1 MWCDILKRRALV
13 SACLLL
19 AVLACDRDATEN
31 QEATRTARALTT
43 THTKAWLILKAKP
56 DLEPSR
62 RLQPHLRGPWVN
74 DTLKT
79 FAETTQRGLRTRLRT
94 RNIPHRSFWIANAV
108 LVDADA
114 ATLESLRADPDVEQI
129 VPDRMLPPPK
139 ATPVTAKAALEA
151 ATSGGAG
158 TAWGVTDIAAPS
170 VWSSYGTRGEG
181 IVIAS
186 IDTGVELT
194 HPALV
199 GQYRGRN
206 PDGTFSHDYNWFDP
220 TLTCSSPGPC
230 DDLGHGTHTMG
241 TMVGADDGT
250 GNNQIGVAPGAK
262 WIAVR
267 ACSPAGCLLS
277 NLLAA
282 GQWILAP
289 TDQQGGAPR
298 TDLRPNIVNNS
309 WDLSAGDDPFY
320 QATIQAWTAAG
331 IFPVFAAGNYG
342 GLCGSVSSP
351 ADYPESFAVGAY
363 DATRVIAPD
372 SGRGAS
378 AFGPVKPDL
387 AAPGVAIRSAF
398 PGSSYAVYSG
408 TSMAAPH
415 VAGTVALMW
424 SAAPS
429 LVGDLTTTRTLLAE
443 SAIDVSDLSCGGT
456 ASSNDV
462 WGGGR
467 LDALDA
473 VSFAVGCRPG
483 PLKACGLR
491 IVPSLTEGGTG
502 LQGTVFLNG
511 PAPAGG
517 ASVAL
522 ATNNGL
528 LVTAPTSVLVP
539 AGAQTAVFSLAT
551 FRSSAETAVQVQATY
566 PSGAVAATASVQL
579 LASPTVTA
587 LAFQPVSVIGGTP
600 ATLTVTLSGPAP
612 EGGASVVL
620 SSGESDIAA
629 VPGTIAVPAGQSTGS
644 VTITPFAFTTLQN
657 KLLTVTA
664 AYHNTLQTAS
674 LSVSRTVPTGNAVF
688 DAALAVPKCQGTV
701 ALCDT
706 GGLVEGRADMLGGAE
721 PHQPNTL
728 LGQCADGTL
737 GSFHSDESID
747 RLVLSPV
754 GAAQLAPGGT
764 ASLDV
769 TVWCFDPAIDGLQ
782 VFVADDARAPVW
794 RLVSTLAAAAS
805 GAQTVTVPVT
815 IPATTKPVFR
825 AQWGTDGAQAGV
837 CGTGLFT
844 DQDDLLLA
852 FDETPQTTPLAIA
865 GISVPSGVV
874 GATSSATFVVS
885 GGQPPYAVQAALDGA
900 IVGTATVSTTGNQ
913 VTFPLS
919 LADGRHDLSASVTD
933 GLGQTSSSATISFT
947 ADATGPTVTMTSPSD
962 GQTVGSAFAVSAQ
975 ATDASGVAAVALRV
989 NGVVQGTLSAPPF
1002 VFQVDAAS
1010 VAPPIVLTLVATDTL
1025 GNQTTSAPV
1034 RVVPDRSPPV
1044 VDLISPI
1051 AGTVLTGVTTM
1062 RAKASDDSGLGQ
1074 VSFFV
1079 DSRLVGTDGTSPYTV
1094 ALKTDTLWPGHH
1106 LLVASARDQAG
1117 NRSDSAPVDV
1127 VVERPKTVFFDDFS
1141 DGDLKGWTVQ
1151 TGKWTVQRSNDV
1163 PPRALFSA
1171 STSSASTISTTQ
1183 LKLTDTI
1190 VDTAVTLVGWPS
1202 KATLVVATHYQDR
1215 DNYDY
1220 LALKGDG
1227 HLQLGRRLRGV
1238 ATTLVTVPV
1247 ALVPGDTLHLEL
1259 RAEGCV
1265 LGARVNGANIAT
1277 ARTDGRV
1284 VLKGAVMLSI
1294 QGGAAAFDDVA
1305 IAPIAPAGG

>member
-1 MWCDILKRRALV
+1 MVTRRRVLLP
-13 SACLLL
+13 SCLLL
-19 AVLACDRDATEN
+19 AVLACDRDATLSRDTTT
-31 QEATRTARALTT
+31 ATTARALTAT
-43 THTKAWLILKAKP
+43 RTKAWLVLKAKP
-56 DLEPSR
+56 DLAPSQS
-62 RLQPHLRGPWVN
+62 LQPQLRGSWVN

-94 RNIPHRSFWIANAV
+94 RKIPHQSFWIANAV

-114 ATLESLRADPDVEQI
+114 ATLESLRGDPDVERVI
-129 VPDRMLPPPK
+129 PDRMLPPPK

-158 TAWGVTDIAAPS
+158 TAWGVTDISAPS
-170 VWSSYGTRGEG
+170 VWSSFGTRGEG

-206 PDGTFSHDYNWFDP
+206 ADGTFSHDYNWFDP
-220 TLTCSSPGPC
+220 TLSCSSPGPC

-241 TMVGADDGT
+241 TMLGADDGT

-267 ACSPAGCLLS
+267 ACNPAGCLLS

-298 TDLRPNIVNNS
+298 ADLRPNIVNNS
-309 WDLSAGDDPFY
+309 WDLSAGGDPFY

-331 IFPVFAAGNYG
+331 IFPVYAAGNYG

-363 DATRVIAPD
+363 DATRVIAAD

-378 AFGPVKPDL
+378 TFGPVKPDL

-398 PGSSYAVYSG
+398 LGGSYAVYSG

-429 LVGDLTTTRTLLAE
+429 LVGDLATTRTLLAE
-443 SAIDVSDLSCGGT
+443 SAVDVGDLSCGGT

-467 LDALDA
+467 LDALEA

-491 IVPSLTEGGTG
+491 LVPSLTEGGAG

-522 ATNNGL
+522 ATNNGS
-528 LVTAPTSVLVP
+528 LVTAPASVLVP
-539 AGAQTAVFSLAT
+539 AGAQSAVFSLAT
-551 FRSSAETAVQVQATY
+551 SRSPVETAVQVQATY
-566 PSGAVAATASVQL
+566 PSGAAAATASVQL

-587 LAFQPVSVIGGTP
+587 LAFQPGSVTGGTP
-600 ATLTVTLSGPAP
+600 ATLTATLSGPAP
-612 EGGASVVL
+612 AGGASVVL
-620 SSGESDIAA
+620 SSGQTDIAA
-629 VPGTIAVPAGQSTGS
+629 VPATIAVPAGQSTGS

-664 AYHNTLQTAS
+664 AYHNTLQAAS

-706 GGLVEGRADMLGGAE
+706 GGLVEGRADMLDGAE

-737 GSFHSDESID
+737 GTFHSDESID

-754 GAAQLAPGGT
+754 AAAQLAPGGT

-794 RLVSTLAAAAS
+794 RLVSTLTATAS
-805 GAQTVTVPVT
+805 GAQTLTVPVT

-825 AQWGTDGAQAGV
+825 AQWGTEGAQAGV
-837 CGTGLFT
+837 CGTGFFT

-852 FDETPQTTPLAIA
+852 FDETHQATPLAIA
-865 GISVPSGVV
+865 AITVPSGVV
-874 GATSSATFVVS
+874 GATSSATFAVS
-885 GGQPPYAVQAALDGA
+885 GGQPPYSVQAALDGR
-900 IVGTATVSTTGNQ
+900 IVGTATVSATGNQ

-919 LADGRHDLSASVTD
+919 LSDGPHSLSASVTD
-933 GLGQTSSSATISFT
+933 GLGQTSSSVIAFT
-947 ADATGPTVTMTSPSD
+947 ADATGPTVTMTSPTN
-962 GQTVGSAFAVSAQ
+962 GQTVGRAFAVTAQ
-975 ATDASGVAAVALRV
+975 VADASGVATVALSA
-989 NGVVQGTLSAPPF
+989 NGVVQATLSSPPF
-1002 VFQVDAAS
+1002 VFQIDAAS
-1010 VAPPIVLTLVATDTL
+1010 LASPIGLTLVATDTL

-1034 RVVPDRSPPV
+1034 RVSLDTSPPTI
-1044 VDLISPI
+1044 DLTSPT

-1062 RAKASDDSGLGQ
+1062 RAKATDNRGLGP

-1079 DSRLVGTDGTSPYTV
+1079 DGRLVGTDATSPYTA
-1094 ALKTDTLWPGHH
+1094 ALKADTLWPGHH
-1106 LLVASARDQAG
+1106 LLSASAADQAG
-1117 NRSDSAPVDV
+1117 NRGDSAPVDV
-1127 VVERPKTVFFDDFS
+1127 IVELPKTVFFDDFS

-1151 TGKWTVQRSNDV
+1151 TGKWTVQRANDV
-1163 PPRALFSA
+1163 PPRALYSA
-1171 STSSASTISTTQ
+1171 STSTASAISTTQ
-1183 LKLTDTI
+1183 VKLTDTI
-1190 VDTAVTLVGWPS
+1190 VDTAVTLVGWPA

-1238 ATTLVTVPV
+1238 ASTLVTAPLG
-1247 ALVPGDTLHLEL
+1247 LVPGQTLHLEL
-1259 RAEGCV
+1259 RADGCI
-1265 LGARVNGANIAT
+1265 LGARVNGADIAT
-1277 ARTDGRV
+1277 ARTDARV
-1284 VLKGAVMLSI
+1284 PLKGGVMLSI

-1305 IAPIAPAGG
+1305 VAPVTPAGG